1 MKMNISKNSDD
12 FYVCYCAVGFG
23 AELFFGILSLFF
35 LVGHVLST
43 DCTCHHWYFHFRW
56 MLYVFLGWVVFLF
69 VPILYHYFDERC
81 TFPNSA
87 KISFKHYKAMKNIAP
102 SNWTFD
108 GSYYLYKGHGE
119 RIFINFSFFGWVC
132 VKISEICQHKMK
144 QKEISNVYMESL
156 LEAFQKDI
164 NKAYEEA
171 NDTIKKVNKKG

>member
-1 MKMNISKNSDD
+1 MKMNISKSSSD
-12 FYVCYCAVGFG
+12 FYEGYFAVLLSIEMAVGVLAAAF
-23 AELFFGILSLFF
+23 LFI
-35 LVGHVLST
+35 HVIDP
-43 DCTCHHWYFHFRW
+43 DCTGHHWYFHLRW
-56 MLYVFLGWVVFLF
+56 VLYTFLGWVVFWF

-144 QKEISNVYMESL
+144 KKEISNVYMESL

-164 NKAYEEA
+164 NKAYNEA
-171 NDTIKKVNKKG
+171 NDTIKKVSSN

>member
-12 FYVCYCAVGFG
+12 FYTVYCAIGFG
-23 AELFFGILSLFF
+23 AEVFVGIIALFF
-35 LVGHVLST
+35 LFIHILSP
-43 DCTCHHWYFHFRW
+43 DCKDHHWYFHLRW
-56 MLYVFLGWVVFLF
+56 MLYIFIGWVVFLF

-81 TFPNSA
+81 TFSNSA

-132 VKISEICQHKMK
+132 VKISEICQHNIE

-171 NDTIKKVNKKG
+171 NDTIKKVNKKD

>member
-12 FYVCYCAVGFG
+12 FYTVYCAIGFG
-23 AELFFGILSLFF
+23 AEVFVGIIALFF
-35 LVGHVLST
+35 LFIHILSP
-43 DCTCHHWYFHFRW
+43 DCKDHHWYFHLRW
-56 MLYVFLGWVVFLF
+56 MLYIFIGWVVFLF

-81 TFPNSA
+81 TFSNSA

-132 VKISEICQHKMK
+132 VKISEICQHNME

-171 NDTIKKVNKKG
+171 NDTIKKVNKKD

>member
-12 FYVCYCAVGFG
+12 FYTVYCAIGFG
-23 AELFFGILSLFF
+23 AEVLVGIFALFF
-35 LVGHVLST
+35 LFIHII
-43 DCTCHHWYFHFRW
+43 DPECTGHHWYFHFRW
-56 MLYVFLGWVVFLF
+56 MLYIFIGWVVFLF

-119 RIFINFSFFGWVC
+119 CIFINFSFFGWVC
-132 VKISEICQHKMK
+132 VKISEICQHNME

-171 NDTIKKVNKKG
+171 NDTIKKVNKKD

>member
-1 MKMNISKNSDD
+1 MKMNISKNSSD
-12 FYVCYCAVGFG
+12 FYESYFAVLVGIEMAVGVLAAAF
-23 AELFFGILSLFF
+23 LFI
-35 LVGHVLST
+35 HVIDP
-43 DCTCHHWYFHFRW
+43 DCTGHHWYFHLRW
-56 MLYVFLGWVVFLF
+56 MLYTFLGWVVFWF

-102 SNWTFD
+102 SNWTFN

-119 RIFINFSFFGWVC
+119 HIFINFSFFGWVC

-144 QKEISNVYMESL
+144 KKEISNVYMESL

-164 NKAYEEA
+164 NKAYDEA
-171 NDTIKKVNKKG
+171 NDTIKKVSSN